1 METVDDCHGKFGV
14 KGYFLHASCL
24 VIVTRDSTCL
34 SDEGNFY
41 QAIEKHMNPI
51 VQVPCM
57 MQLKS
62 GNVQVRVGPIVYIY
76 SFVAIIVFMLLQVH
90 NIL

>member
-1 METVDDCHGKFGV
+1 MIATV

-34 SDEGNFY
+34 SDEGNFH
-41 QAIEKHMNPI
+41 AI